1 MDAVRR
7 RGWDEGEKEVMG
19 GVLGGESAEKKKFGK
34 GEKEEREFSEA
45 DEAAENDGS

>member
-7 RGWDEGEKEVMG
+7 RGWDEGEEEVVG
-19 GVLGGESAEKKKFGK
+19 GVLGGESAEEEKFGK
-34 GEKEEREFSEA
+34 REKEEREYCEA

>member
-7 RGWDEGEKEVMG
+7 RGWDEGEEEVVG
-19 GVLGGESAEKKKFGK
+19 GVLGGESAEKEKFGK
-34 GEKEEREFSEA
+34 REEEERKFSKA